1 MSKQHV
7 SMEAIY
13 PSCVGLDVHKKTVV
27 ACLKQIDS
35 HGKVFQEIRTFGT
48 MTKDLLALSDWMA
61 QEKATVVAME
71 STGVYWKPIW
81 NILEGQFEVL
91 VVNAHHIKQVK
102 GRKTDVKDCEWIA
115 HLLQVGLLKG
125 SFVPHRPIREM
136 RDLTRYRAKLV
147 GEHTSAANRIQKVL
161 EDANIKL
168 ASVASDVL
176 GVSGRDMLE
185 AIIAG
190 IEDPRQLA
198 DLSRKALR
206 KKIPELELALEG
218 RLTDHHRYLLKSLMK
233 HLRFLESE
241 INELDQHLEKV
252 TSPFEDAVQLLDTI
266 PGVDRCTAENLL
278 AEMGPNM
285 NQFPSGRHVASWSGM
300 CPGNNE
306 SAGKRKSGKTMK
318 GNRALRRALT
328 EAAWAASRKK
338 DTYTAA
344 KYQSLVGRRGKKRA
358 LVAVGHHLLLAAYHI
373 LKKKVPYNE
382 LGPDFLL
389 MKNGKNRTNHL
400 VKQLE
405 KLGHKVILEKA
416 A

>member
-1 MSKQHV
+1 MSKQQV

-35 HGKVFQEIRTFGT
+35 EGKVFQDVRTFGT

-61 QEKATVVAME
+61 AEKVTIVAME

-91 VVNAHHIKQVK
+91 VVNAQHIKQVK

-115 HLLQVGLLKG
+115 HLLQVGLLRG
-125 SFVPHRPIREM
+125 SFVPQKSIREL

-147 GEHTSAANRIQKVL
+147 GEHTAAANRIQKVL

-176 GVSGRDMLE
+176 GVSGRDMLQ
-185 AIIAG
+185 AM
-190 IEDPRQLA
+190 IEGVADPHALA
-198 DLSRKALR
+198 DLSRKTLR

-241 INELDQHLEKV
+241 ITELDQRIEKV
-252 TSPFEDAVQLLDTI
+252 THPFEEAVQLLDTI

-278 AEMGPNM
+278 AETGPDM
-285 NQFPSGRHVASWSGM
+285 NQFPTGRHLASWAGV

-306 SAGKRKSGKTMK
+306 SAGKRKSGKTTK

-328 EAAWAASRKK
+328 EAAWAATRTK
-338 DTYTAA
+338 DTYASA

-358 LVAVGHHLLLAAYHI
+358 LVAVGHHILLAAYHM
-373 LKKKVPYNE
+373 LKKGVTYHE

-405 KLGHKVILEKA
+405 KLGHKVMLEKA